1 MPYHLAVE
9 NDQARSWDSE
19 EMIMLPVIEEAT
31 RNRIL
36 CRLLHG
42 IIRSTQ

>member
-19 EMIMLPVIEEAT
+19 EMIMLSGIDGAT
-31 RNRIL
+31 RNRIP

>member
-1 MPYHLAVE
+1 MPYHLAVG

-19 EMIMLPVIEEAT
+19 EMIMLSVIEGAT

-36 CRLLHG
+36 CSLL
-42 IIRSTQ
+42 RA